1 MHRIWIGLEPRL
13 VVFAVH
19 TAVAI
24 IVMVIHLF
32 AFNVI
37 GYPQSIR
44 QKYPQYKQTASV
56 EAPASTATVAVASTR

>member
-1 MHRIWIGLEPRL
+1 MHRIWIGLEPRM
-13 VVFAVH
+13 VVFGLH

-24 IVMVIHLF
+24 MVLVIHLF

-44 QKYPQYKQTASV
+44 QKYPQYKQATASV
-56 EAPASTATVAVASTR
+56 TAPAPAVAVAPTR